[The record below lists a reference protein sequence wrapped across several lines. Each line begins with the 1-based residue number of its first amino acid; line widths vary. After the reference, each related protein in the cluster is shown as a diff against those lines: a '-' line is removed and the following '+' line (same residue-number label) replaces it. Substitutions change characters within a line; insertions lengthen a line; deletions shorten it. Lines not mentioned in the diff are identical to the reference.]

1 MHIFFRTVPVAAINL
16 LQSLNAGG
24 AFNAVFK
31 PLLKV
36 LTYVLLLFM
45 YLLKPVFLWP
55 LMFLSAVL
63 TLLTMAV
70 PILLFASPAFTLGNA
85 FSGLLKIID
94 QFPAMWPVLILL
106 SLQIDMLMFLRREYN
121 REFKKMRDRIFIR
134 DICKGQARQGSVR
147 GDDLTDKQRG

>member
-1 MHIFFRTVPVAAINL
+1 M
-16 LQSLNAGG
+16 
-24 AFNAVFK
+24 
-31 PLLKV
+31 
-36 LTYVLLLFM
+36 LLLFM

-70 PILLFASPAFTLGNA
+70 PVLLFASPAFTLGNA

-134 DICKGQARQGSVR
+134 DICEGQARQGSVR
-147 GDDLTDKQRG
+147 GGDLTDKQRG